1 MATSNSASQAST
13 SGTNKRPRS
22 RSASE
27 SGEDRPAPA
36 FRAAN
41 NPTTGS
47 EMVVGGAPQSPE
59 HDDDDQHEEV
69 GAVAQVQV
77 DHKLPER
84 RLSFDPDGDLRLAVG
99 EECPGATPAT
109 YKVDSRALSR
119 ASAVFRQ
126 MLHIGVAESHRP
138 EGATGSFACPRT
150 RPLQFLSYP
159 SYIQLIYDLVVVT
172 EKHALTHCLRPWARS
187 WTGKWLREKAESDT
201 GKKPGRS
208 NDAAYVPLQKS
219 LYIMWELGHR
229 PEFESI
235 IVELAWCSR
244 LDDDGNL
251 WSRVTAHRRK
261 AELFDDI
268 ASEPEGAYETIAATR
283 QKAVSRLLTPL
294 LSLVPEMIA
303 DVPSDVPYHDYI
315 IDDINCML
323 GATLRSI
330 KKYRLWP
337 LPRCDTYADPVYQL
351 TTSLKGVIRVL
362 RRDHSQNSVL
372 LGRINDLQKNV
383 DGILRDKLA
392 NKLRPV
398 LSASQ
403 VRRLEA
409 RGKETGLYRRPAT
422 Q

>member
-27 SGEDRPAPA
+27 SDEDRPAPA
-36 FRAAN
+36 LRAAK
-41 NPTTGS
+41 NPATGS
-47 EMVVGGAPQSPE
+47 EMV
-59 HDDDDQHEEV
+59 D
-69 GAVAQVQV
+69 AQVQV
-77 DHKLPER
+77 DHNLLER
-84 RLSFDPDGDLRLAVG
+84 RLSFDPDGDLLLAVG

-119 ASAVFRQ
+119 ASAIFRH
-126 MLHIGVAESHRP
+126 MFHGAFAKSHRP
-138 EGATGSFACPRT
+138 EVGDWVVRLPEDSPFAISLMLAVCH
-150 RPLQFLSYP
+150 LQFDFLP
-159 SYIQLIYDLVVVT
+159 QAKLMDASYIQLIYDLVVVT
-172 EKHALTHCLRPWARS
+172 EKYALTHCLRPWARS
-187 WTGKWLREKAESDT
+187 WTGKWLREKAESDN

-229 PEFESI
+229 PEFE
-235 IVELAWCSR
+235 
-244 LDDDGNL
+244 N
-251 WSRVTAHRRK
+251 
-261 AELFDDI
+261 
-268 ASEPEGAYETIAATR
+268 TIAATR

-323 GATLRSI
+323 GATLRSTR
-330 KKYRLWP
+330 KCRLWP
-337 LPRCDTYADPVYQL
+337 LPSCDMYPDSVYQL

-362 RRDHSQNSVL
+362 RSDPSRNSVL
-372 LGRINDLQKNV
+372 VGRMLDLQSHVN
-383 DGILRDKLA
+383 GILRDKLA
-392 NKLRPV
+392 NNLEPV

-403 VRRLEA
+403 IQRLEA
-409 RGKETGLYRRPAT
+409 RGKYTGLFRWPAA